1 IQGQDAQGRL
11 ANGAQ
16 QSAAQQFR
24 FWQDIPILVMVSML
38 AYFCFLELLLV
49 TDLQSRAIAVS
60 LPFSCVL
67 GLLSSLIA
75 STMVTKSYLWA
86 YSSFQHVIVILF
98 AYIFYNVLRVN
109 AVLAVLLSSF
119 TGFGIA
125 ISTNSLLVECM
136 RWRSR
141 RRSQRLAQGQPQ
153 PGNEGQHP
161 GSGSNATSE
170 NSGDTQQQGQPP
182 QSGVHI
188 V

>member
-1 IQGQDAQGRL
+1 MQIQGQDAQGRL

-75 STMVTKSYLWA
+75 STMGNYIY
-86 YSSFQHVIVILF
+86 YSLRSKRSVV
-98 AYIFYNVLRVN
+98 VLVQ
-109 AVLAVLLSSF
+109 
-119 TGFGIA
+119 I
-125 ISTNSLLVECM
+125 
-136 RWRSR
+136 
-141 RRSQRLAQGQPQ
+141 
-153 PGNEGQHP
+153 
-161 GSGSNATSE
+161 
-170 NSGDTQQQGQPP
+170 
-182 QSGVHI
+182 
-188 V
+188 